1 VFSSFL
7 WLFRAS
13 FIGASELLD
22 CRLSKFIGGAGF
34 GRIPVGN
41 GALLLGDLASALNLG
56 ALICGVLGL

>member
-7 WLFRAS
+7 WLFTAS
-13 FIGASELLD
+13 LVGASKLLD
-22 CRLSKFIGGAGF
+22 CRLGSFIDGAGF

-56 ALICGVLGL
+56 ALNTASWVS